1 MAFTSTLPDVTI
13 PDVAL
18 HDQLLAAVDTFGEA
32 PALVDGVSGKTV
44 SFAELGRLIRS
55 MAGAFAA
62 RGIGKGDVV
71 ALYSPNTV
79 LYPVVFF
86 GATLAGATVTTVN
99 VLYTVKETAQQLTDA
114 RAKVLVTVSPLLDRA
129 IPAAEAAGVHD
140 VLDESAIEELLALG
154 LPAPEVAIDPANDVA
169 ALPYSSGTTGLPK
182 GVMLTHRNLV
192 ANLAQLRPVL
202 QNTAEDRLIAILP
215 FFHIY
220 GMAVIMTAS
229 LLSGST
235 VVVLPRFDL
244 AQFLATLQDHRITR
258 AFVAPPVVLAMAKH
272 PLVDAYDLSCLK
284 LLYSGAAPLDAD
296 LARTAAAR
304 LGVQV
309 QQGFG
314 MTELSPVSHAMPF
327 DEPDIPL
334 GTVGKLI
341 PRTEVRLVAV
351 DTREDITGYGRAG
364 EMLVRG
370 PQVMKGYLNRPQETA
385 DTLDPEGWLST
396 GDVAVAH
403 EDGTFSIVDRVKEL
417 IKYKGYQVAPAELE
431 AELLTHPEIADA
443 AVIGMAWQDDEAP
456 KAFVVRAADS
466 VLTEE
471 QVMAYVAGRVAP
483 HKKVRAVEFIDAVPK
498 SASGKI
504 IRKDLRH
511 R

>member
-1 MAFTSTLPDVTI
+1 MAFTSTFPDVTI

-18 HDQLLAAVDTFGEA
+18 HDQLLAATDTFGEA

-44 SFAELGRLIRS
+44 SYAELGRRIRS

-71 ALYSPNTV
+71 ALYSPNSV

-129 IPAAEAAGVHD
+129 IPAAEAAGVGD

-154 LPAPEVAIDPANDVA
+154 HPAPEVAIDPANDVA

-229 LLSGST
+229 LLSGSM

-272 PLVDAYDLSCLK
+272 PLVDAYDLSALK

-327 DEPDIPL
+327 DEPDLPL

-341 PRTEVRLVAV
+341 PGTEVRLVAV
-351 DTREDITGYGRAG
+351 DTREDITGYGSAG

-370 PQVMKGYLNRPQETA
+370 PQVMKGYLNRPQESA
-385 DTLDPEGWLST
+385 DTLDPDGWLST

-466 VLTEE
+466 RLTGE

-504 IRKDLRH
+504 LRKELRH